1 MNQPTNDPRS
11 PYFDGALDQ
20 LGRAVHEFKRAES
33 ALDYAAKIARQLAKT
48 QEQLRYI
55 DKQLAPL
62 NRIP

>member
-1 MNQPTNDPRS
+1 MKKSANDPRS
-11 PYFDGALDQ
+11 PYLDGALAQ
-20 LGRAVHEFKRAES
+20 LGSAINEYKRAEA
-33 ALDYAAKIARQLAKT
+33 ALDYAIYLARQLART

>member
-1 MNQPTNDPRS
+1 MNEPTTDPRA

-33 ALDYAAKIARQLAKT
+33 ALDYAIKIAKGLART

-55 DKQLAPL
+55 DTQLAPL
-62 NRIP
+62 NRTP